1 MQPTKKEII
10 AESKTAPADKSL
22 IFLMVGFMEGQT
34 KSHNFSIAEF
44 MISKLKTI
52 AMQIKIAIHSVA
64 LIEKKKPAPITNNA
78 MTNCIRKF
86 FS

>member
-1 MQPTKKEII
+1 MI

-22 IFLMVGFMEGQT
+22 IFLIVGFIEGQT

-52 AMQIKIAIHSVA
+52 AMQIKITIHWFA
-64 LIEKKKPAPITNNA
+64 LIEKKKPEIITNNA
-78 MTNCIRKF
+78 MADCIRKF

>member
-1 MQPTKKEII
+1 
-10 AESKTAPADKSL
+10 
-22 IFLMVGFMEGQT
+22 
-34 KSHNFSIAEF
+34 

-52 AMQIKIAIHSVA
+52 AMQIKIANHSIA
-64 LIEKKKPAPITNNA
+64 LIEKKKPAPIINNA